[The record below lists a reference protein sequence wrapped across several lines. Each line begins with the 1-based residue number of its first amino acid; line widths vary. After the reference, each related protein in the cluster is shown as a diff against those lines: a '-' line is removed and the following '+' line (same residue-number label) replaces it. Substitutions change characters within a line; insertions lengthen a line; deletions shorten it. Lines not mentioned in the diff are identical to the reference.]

1 MRMTFKANYDCCI
14 TFTFLYAIWFAF
26 SEFLS
31 NAFLNHWKRRFSVD
45 KPRHI
50 IIKLNPFRAAIFW
63 LSSSNCTLKYVSV
76 SLKVVTS
83 VMTVSTLK
91 ESRKWRRLF
100 FGDILCQ
107 CILTASVLYV
117 VKINESVQ
125 PQMSGVIKSTKK
137 HDHIPSIASRFRLG
151 FRRKDLDATATWC

>member
-117 VKINESVQ
+117 VKITNLFGPRCREWLRA
-125 PQMSGVIKSTKK
+125 PKK
-137 HDHIPSIASRFRLG
+137 HDHIPSIALRFRLG
-151 FRRKDLDATATWC
+151 FRRNELDATATWC